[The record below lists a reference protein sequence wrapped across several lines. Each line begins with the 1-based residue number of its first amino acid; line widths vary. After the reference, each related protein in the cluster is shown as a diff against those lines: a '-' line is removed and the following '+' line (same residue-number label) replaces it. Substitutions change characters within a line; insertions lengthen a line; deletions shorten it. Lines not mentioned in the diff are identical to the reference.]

1 MNLYTTLLK
10 QTKLANKGNDIM
22 KRNYA
27 LLGGTLGHTM
37 SPPIHARLFEL
48 RDRDFEYELVECT
61 AEELADKAGYLNSLN
76 GYNITIPHK
85 IGIIDY
91 IDELDETAR
100 KYNSVNCVDNKNG
113 ILTGY
118 NTDVDGFLRSLSAN
132 GGKLSGKV
140 LLLGAGGVGR
150 MMAIETCCA
159 GGELTIAVLPD
170 FIPQTEI
177 VRKDILKL
185 CPYAKV
191 DIVTFDAI
199 DGDYDVLINATPV
212 GMYPKV
218 DACVVSDDVISRTK
232 FVFDA
237 IYNPRETKLIQKAKS
252 MGIKA
257 VGGMAMLVWQAVS
270 AHEIWDGDSYSEK
283 EVQKIID
290 EMELRVE
297 EDFK

>member
-1 MNLYTTLLK
+1 
-10 QTKLANKGNDIM
+10 M
-22 KRNYA
+22 KRKYA
-27 LLGGTLGHTM
+27 LLGETLKHTM
-37 SPPIHARLFEL
+37 SPPIHSRLFEL
-48 RDRDFEYELVECT
+48 KNRDFEYELVEVS
-61 AEELADKAGYLNSLN
+61 AEELGDKAKYLNSLS

-85 IGIIDY
+85 IGIIEY
-91 IDELDETAR
+91 IDKLDDTAK

-132 GGKLSGKV
+132 GGKLDGKV

-159 GGELTIAVLPD
+159 GGELTMAVLPD

-177 VRKDILKL
+177 VKEDILKI
-185 CPYAKV
+185 CPDAKV
-191 DIVTFDAI
+191 RIVTLDSI
-199 DGDYDVLINATPV
+199 DGDYDVMINATPV
-212 GMYPKV
+212 GMYPKC
-218 DACVVSDDVISRTK
+218 DACVVSDEVISRTK

-237 IYNPRETKLIQKAKS
+237 IYNPRETQLLKKAKA
-252 MGIKA
+252 MGITA

-270 AHEIWDGDSYSEK
+270 AHEIWDGAGYTDE
-283 EVQKIID
+283 EVQQIIN

>member
-1 MNLYTTLLK
+1 
-10 QTKLANKGNDIM
+10 M
-22 KRNYA
+22 KRKYA
-27 LLGGTLGHTM
+27 LLGGTLKHTM
-37 SPPIHARLFEL
+37 SPPIHSRLFEL
-48 RDRDFEYELVECT
+48 KGRDFEYEIVEST
-61 AEELADKAGYLNSLN
+61 VEELADKASYLNSLS

-91 IDELDETAR
+91 IDKLDKTAE
-100 KYNSVNCVDNKNG
+100 KYNSVNCVDNKDG

-118 NTDVDGFLRSLSAN
+118 NTDVDGFLRSLSAK
-132 GGKLSGKV
+132 GGKLNGKV

-159 GGELTIAVLPD
+159 GGELTMAVLPD

-177 VRKDILKL
+177 VKEDILKI
-185 CPYAKV
+185 CPDARV
-191 DIVTFDAI
+191 RIVTLDAI
-199 DGDYDVLINATPV
+199 DGDYDVMINATPV
-212 GMYPKV
+212 GMYPKC

-237 IYNPRETKLIQKAKS
+237 IYNPRETLLIKKAKS
-252 MGIKA
+252 MGITA

-270 AHEIWDGDSYSEK
+270 AHEIWDGDVYTDE

-297 EDFK
+297 KDFK

>member
-1 MNLYTTLLK
+1 
-10 QTKLANKGNDIM
+10 M
-22 KRNYA
+22 KRKYA
-27 LLGGTLGHTM
+27 LLGETLKHTM
-37 SPPIHARLFEL
+37 SPPIHSRLFEL
-48 RDRDFEYELVECT
+48 KNRDFEYELVEVS
-61 AEELADKAGYLNSLN
+61 AEELGDKAKYLNSLS

-85 IGIIDY
+85 IGIIEY
-91 IDELDETAR
+91 IDKLDDTAK

-132 GGKLSGKV
+132 GGKLDGKV

-159 GGELTIAVLPD
+159 GGELTMAVLPD

-177 VRKDILKL
+177 VKEDILKI
-185 CPYAKV
+185 CPDAKV
-191 DIVTFDAI
+191 RIVTLDSI
-199 DGDYDVLINATPV
+199 DGDYDVMINATPV
-212 GMYPKV
+212 GMYPKC
-218 DACVVSDDVISRTK
+218 DACVVSDEVISRTK

-237 IYNPRETKLIQKAKS
+237 IYNPRETQLLKKAKAI
-252 MGIKA
+252 GITA

-270 AHEIWDGDSYSEK
+270 AHEIWDGDSYTDE
-283 EVQKIID
+283 EVQQIIN

>member
-1 MNLYTTLLK
+1 
-10 QTKLANKGNDIM
+10 M
-22 KRNYA
+22 KRKYA
-27 LLGGTLGHTM
+27 LLGGTLKHTL

-48 RDRDFEYELVECT
+48 RDRDYEYELVECSP
-61 AEELADKAGYLNSLN
+61 EELADKAEYLNSLS

-91 IDELDETAR
+91 LDELDDTAK
-100 KYNSVNCVDNKNG
+100 KYNSVNCVDNKKG

-132 GGKLSGKV
+132 GGKLDGKG

-159 GGELTIAVLPD
+159 GGDLTIAILPD
-170 FIPQTEI
+170 FMPQAEI
-177 VRKDILKL
+177 VRQDILKL

-199 DGDYDVLINATPV
+199 DGDFDVLINATPV
-212 GMYPKV
+212 GMYPNC
-218 DACVVSDDVISRTK
+218 DACVVGDEVISRVK

-237 IYNPRETKLIQKAKS
+237 IYNPRETKLMQKAKA
-252 MGIKA
+252 MGITA

-270 AHEIWDGDSYSEK
+270 AHEIWDGDSYTDD

-290 EMELRVE
+290 EMELRVSQ
-297 EDFK
+297 DFK

>member
-1 MNLYTTLLK
+1 
-10 QTKLANKGNDIM
+10 M
-22 KRNYA
+22 KRRYA
-27 LLGGTLGHTM
+27 LLGGTLKHTM
-37 SPPIHARLFEL
+37 SPPIHSRLFEL
-48 RDRDFEYELVECT
+48 RGRDFEYEIVE
-61 AEELADKAGYLNSLN
+61 ASEERLADKAAYLNSLS

-91 IDELDETAR
+91 IDRLDKTAE

-113 ILTGY
+113 VLTGY

-132 GGKLSGKV
+132 GGKLDGKV

-150 MMAIETCCA
+150 MMAIEACCA

-177 VRKDILKL
+177 VKKDILKI
-185 CPYAKV
+185 CPDAKV
-191 DIVTFDAI
+191 EIVTFDAI
-199 DGDYDVLINATPV
+199 NGSFDVMINATPV
-212 GMYPKV
+212 GMYPNC
-218 DACVVSDDVISRTK
+218 DECVVSDKVISRTN

-237 IYNPRETKLIQKAKS
+237 IYNPRETLLIKKAKS
-252 MGIKA
+252 MGITA

-270 AHEIWDGDSYSEK
+270 AHEIWDGDSYTNE
-283 EVQKIID
+283 EVQAIID

-297 EDFK
+297 KDFK